1 MAHQTKYLNIKYQT
15 KFSFLKHYSFGFLF
29 SRNAKKT
36 HRDESVQQTFFFCQ
50 KRNASQTLKEAAV
63 KCLSQVILSLIELM
77 RWTFFDL
84 CFIFHVIT
92 RWQYFLCRFI
102 VTQRFGAVVFETSA
116 LKDVSIFM
124 LSKVA
129 YMCHQKMH
137 FFVSFL
143 HETFPVLLPIAT
155 YTRSYH
161 L

>member
-1 MAHQTKYLNIKYQT
+1 MAHQTKYLNFKYQT

-50 KRNASQTLKEAAV
+50 KRNASQTLKEAAA
-63 KCLSQVILSLIELM
+63 KCRSQVILSLIELM

-102 VTQRFGAVVFETSA
+102 VTQRFGATTILLRSLEQVLWRKSA
-116 LKDVSIFM
+116 
-124 LSKVA
+124 
-129 YMCHQKMH
+129 
-137 FFVSFL
+137 FL
-143 HETFPVLLPIAT
+143 CYLRWLICAIKKCTFL
-155 YTRSYH
+155 
-161 L
+161 